1 MHVTHMEIEWLAH
14 LESTNGRLAQAGVL
28 SPKLLYISR
37 AASYFYD
44 TDCKIFFSGFGSDGS
59 KGKGPCS
66 SVSWNHFHTQLF
78 WLTLNFFA
86 NSERLL
92 RPCPNVST
100 TPLRQWGFRQCL
112 PFSWTTLRGKLNIL
126 LEGSLMWLERLEK
139 KSIFAI
145 FDQFFFFI
153 LIFLRQVSK
162 IIFLPPKTRIEGKLM
177 KFGCWEL
184 DPFKKWLNDLL
195 SPLTA
200 RMLYIRTLSPS
211 FSFFPLSLSSSFFFF
226 PASRTYIC
234 IHLYTTQHILYVYI
248 SSTLAIHEK
257 ISGIIW
263 RA

>member
-78 WLTLNFFA
+78 WINLNFCA

-112 PFSWTTLRGKLNIL
+112 PFSWTTLIGKLNIL
-126 LEGSLMWLERLEK
+126 LEGSLMWLEWLK
-139 KSIFAI
+139 GQGFTVPWNVPIKSISAHSAKAEPRHCAW
-145 FDQFFFFI
+145 
-153 LIFLRQVSK
+153 L
-162 IIFLPPKTRIEGKLM
+162 
-177 KFGCWEL
+177 FG
-184 DPFKKWLNDLL
+184 
-195 SPLTA
+195 A
-200 RMLYIRTLSPS
+200 R
-211 FSFFPLSLSSSFFFF
+211 SS
-226 PASRTYIC
+226 
-234 IHLYTTQHILYVYI
+234 
-248 SSTLAIHEK
+248 
-257 ISGIIW
+257 
-263 RA
+263 